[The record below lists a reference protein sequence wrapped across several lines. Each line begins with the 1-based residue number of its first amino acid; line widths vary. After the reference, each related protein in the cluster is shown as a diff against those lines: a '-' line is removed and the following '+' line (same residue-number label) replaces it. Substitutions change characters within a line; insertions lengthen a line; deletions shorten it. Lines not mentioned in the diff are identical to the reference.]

1 MFGVGDGRAD
11 WRGGGT
17 DETKSSFPIQ
27 IGPQGFRVLT
37 NGCLV
42 TAASQRTGMT
52 LRKSEHA
59 AEGAVF
65 SAHRSAVSVV
75 NKVRIEWGKG

>member
-1 MFGVGDGRAD
+1 MD
-11 WRGGGT
+11 GGGT